1 MDNTNEFVNKLQ
13 EDQKK
18 AEKNRKRGK
27 GHPEAKL
34 PNKQH

>member
-1 MDNTNEFVNKLQ
+1 MEDTSKFVEKLKDN
-13 EDQKK
+13 QKK
-18 AEKNRKRGK
+18 QEKNKKHGK